1 MHAWNT
7 TLLAMACALIQVA
20 CALPAAAPP
29 TKPAPPTATPV
40 LVFAAPATVTPSP
53 VPATPTTSPITTPKT
68 ASTRTLVPATRRPT
82 ARPSAAAT
90 SSPSPVPGPAQ
101 ACASLSARGI
111 SGIFV
116 VDIQPEPAL
125 VWDGRPHLFR
135 VSVCNTI
142 PSSTPQGRYRIFLYF
157 PTSTQ
162 GHQESVPTPADLKSG
177 MNTVVVGPWVAGLE
191 NHRAICAT
199 KATAEVEVG
208 YNYLPEPIYKPLP
221 WPDGKTRTYL
231 PVQCGGNFA

>member
-1 MHAWNT
+1 MKR
-7 TLLAMACALIQVA
+7 TLLGIACVVVQVA

-29 TKPAPPTATPV
+29 TATAVLVVAAPVTATT
-40 LVFAAPATVTPSP
+40 APSL
-53 VPATPTTSPITTPKT
+53 TPTNSPTTTMTPLKPT
-68 ASTRTLVPATRRPT
+68 STRTLVPATRRPT
-82 ARPSAAAT
+82 ARPSTTT

-101 ACASLSARGI
+101 ACANLSARGM

-125 VWDGRPHLFR
+125 VWDGRPHQFR
-135 VSVCNTI
+135 VGVCNTI

-157 PTSTQ
+157 PTSSQ
-162 GHQESVPTPADLKSG
+162 GHEESVPTPADLKSG
-177 MNTVVVGPWVAGLE
+177 MNTVVVGPWVPGLE
-191 NHRAICAT
+191 NHRARCAT

-208 YNYLPEPIYKPLP
+208 YNDLPDPIYRPLP

-231 PVQCGGNFA
+231 PVQCGGDFA